1 MKNYDGNDD
10 DDDDGDFYHYDDD
23 FVKIAFFI
31 AAFLC

>member
-1 MKNYDGNDD
+1 MKNDD
-10 DDDDGDFYHYDDD
+10 DHEHDFSYCDDD

>member
-1 MKNYDGNDD
+1 MKN
-10 DDDDGDFYHYDDD
+10 DDDDGDFSHYDDD

>member
-1 MKNYDGNDD
+1 MKNDDNTYDLS
-10 DDDDGDFYHYDDD
+10 HWDDD

>member
-1 MKNYDGNDD
+1 MKNDDNTYDFSDW
-10 DDDDGDFYHYDDD
+10 DDD

>member
-1 MKNYDGNDD
+1 MKNDD
-10 DDDDGDFYHYDDD
+10 NTHDFSNYDDD

>member
-1 MKNYDGNDD
+1 MKNYHDD
-10 DDDDGDFYHYDDD
+10 DDEVNFSYWDDD